1 MKKKVLN
8 PPNILSLLRVAFVPI
23 FVAALLLMKGIPVWG
38 RVVPTIIY
46 ILTGLTDM
54 LDGQIAR
61 RYNMVTNFGK
71 FIDALADKFMVI
83 GSQIAIVALLFL
95 EGEAVFGIVLL
106 CVALLILFR
115 ELAVTGIRLVV
126 AGNGGGVVAASMF
139 GKIKT
144 VSQMVGTVVILLDT
158 LVLPFDTYHITAY
171 VFMGIMAIST
181 VASGLDYF
189 KTYLPYLSEENAENA

>member
-1 MKKKVLN
+1 ME
-8 PPNILSLLRVAFVPI
+8 ILVPI
-23 FVAALLLMKGIPVWG
+23 LILFGIGVVAALLLMRDIPVWG
-38 RVVPTIIY
+38 RVVPTVIY
-46 ILTGLTDM
+46 ILTALTDM

-61 RYNMVTNFGK
+61 RYNLVTNFGK

-83 GSQIAIVALLFL
+83 SSQIAIVALLFL
-95 EGEAVFGIVLL
+95 EGEATFGIVLL

-158 LVLPFDTYHITAY
+158 IVLPFDTYHITAY
-171 VFMGIMAIST
+171 VFMGVMAIST

-189 KTYLPYLSEENAENA
+189 KTYLPYLSEENA